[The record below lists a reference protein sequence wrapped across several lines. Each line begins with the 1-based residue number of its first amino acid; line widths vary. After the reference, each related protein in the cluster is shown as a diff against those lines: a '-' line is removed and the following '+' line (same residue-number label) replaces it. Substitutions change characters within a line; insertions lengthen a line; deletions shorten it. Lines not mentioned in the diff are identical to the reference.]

1 MISKKKI
8 YDFENLINYT
18 FKNKELL
25 KQALTHPSSHNDKNK
40 KELTYEFERLEFLG
54 DRVLGLI
61 IANLL
66 YQKYKNFSE
75 GNLSRKFSY
84 LVQKNFLYQIS
95 RELFLVKILQYNFKK
110 NNKKTISSILS
121 DSVESLIGAI
131 FIDGG
136 YTASNKFIKKFWIK
150 YLDIEISKTLD
161 PKTALQE
168 ISQQIYKKLPE
179 YKTIKKSGPP
189 HSPEFTISLNVLDLN
204 KIIAKGSSIREAE
217 KNAANKALII
227 IDEKQTTKN

>member
-8 YDFENLINYT
+8 YDFEKTIEYP

-25 KQALTHPSSHNDKNK
+25 KQALTHPSSHNEKNK
-40 KELTYEFERLEFLG
+40 KDLTNEFERLEFLG

-66 YQKYKNFSE
+66 FNKYKNFSE

-95 RELFLVKILQYNFKK
+95 RELFLEKILQYDYK
-110 NNKKTISSILS
+110 NNKKSISSILS

-168 ISQQIYKKLPE
+168 LSQQIYKKLPE
-179 YKTIKKSGPP
+179 YKIIKKSGPP

-217 KNAANKALII
+217 KNAANKALTII
-227 IDEKQTTKN
+227 NEKQTTKN

>member
-8 YDFENLINYT
+8 YEFENTINYT

-25 KQALTHPSSHNDKNK
+25 KQALTHPSFHNEKNK
-40 KELTYEFERLEFLG
+40 KDIAYEFEGLEFLG

-61 IANLL
+61 IATLL
-66 YQKYKNFSE
+66 FNKYRNFSE

-95 RELFLVKILQYNFKK
+95 RELFLEKNLQYGFKK
-110 NNKKTISSILS
+110 NNKKSISSILS

-161 PKTALQE
+161 PKTTLQE
-168 ISQQIYKKLPE
+168 ISQQK
-179 YKTIKKSGPP
+179 
-189 HSPEFTISLNVLDLN
+189 
-204 KIIAKGSSIREAE
+204 
-217 KNAANKALII
+217 
-227 IDEKQTTKN
+227 